1 MKPAGTRCKAFLLAA
16 ALAATAV
23 TGCGSFGNAP
33 DRNRES
39 QEKGQIQESQ
49 GSPGTE
55 SRETGENSQ
64 NLAAEGDQ
72 KTVEN
77 SSVTGRTL
85 KAREPEKADIS
96 PEDFEAWNK
105 LMEQQA
111 VSEEFRKGLEQFAW
125 NSGSRV
131 LGEARGNGNFSPL
144 SLYYTLALAGCGAE
158 GETGAQILKNLGVGD
173 RQELADQCRRLY
185 QWYVYQNQRDQER
198 MAHYGMEDYKS
209 TIRLG
214 NSLWISDQLPIRED
228 YQKLAAEQF
237 FASSYGVDFGNPDT
251 GKQMG
256 AWIAEKTNGV
266 LEPQLAPDPSTLL
279 AILNTLYFYGGWAEP
294 FQEQNTQED
303 VFTLEDGSQ
312 VTVPYMNRTEMM
324 GAFRKGEGCTL
335 SWLGTNN
342 NCRMVFLLPDEGK
355 TVGDFLESPERLK
368 TAMDVSE
375 DAMTPGKVVWKVP
388 KFDFGSSYRLE
399 STLAAMG
406 MDRMFGGNA
415 ELGGISPEPLQVSSV
430 IQETHIGVDENGVE
444 GAAYTMMAL
453 ARGGM
458 PDQGETAEMILDRP
472 FLFGILDD
480 AHDAW
485 LFLGVCRNPQGEE
498 PASGVP
504 MTSAPDLYL
513 ADSLS
518 STLEAFP
525 VMSGNYTWNWEE
537 DGRMQGVVACGFHP
551 LQIDLEKA
559 VPLKLP
565 RYNQME
571 EVPCSVRTAVMPE
584 TLTVREWDV
593 SQAGRT
599 ETAEPVETVYQ
610 DIGLIN
616 LKGGRIY
623 EIVAE
628 WPEDQMEKHGFYG
641 EASYVVVTEWN

>member
-1 MKPAGTRCKAFLLAA
+1 MKPARTRCKAFLLAA

-23 TGCGSFGNAP
+23 TGCGSIGNAP
-33 DRNRES
+33 DRNQES

-49 GSPGTE
+49 GSSGTE

-72 KTVEN
+72 KNVEN
-77 SSVTGRTL
+77 SSVKGKTL

-214 NSLWISDQLPIRED
+214 NSLWISDQLPVRED

-303 VFTLEDGSQ
+303 VFTLEDGGQ

-355 TVGDFLESPERLK
+355 TVGEFLESPEKLE

-498 PASGVP
+498 SASGLP

-513 ADSLS
+513 GDSLS
-518 STLEAFP
+518 SSLEAFP

-537 DGRMQGVVACGFHP
+537 DGRMQGVVACGIHP
-551 LQIDLEKA
+551 LQIDLEK
-559 VPLKLP
+559 VEPLKLP
-565 RYNQME
+565 RYNQLE
-571 EVPCSVRTAVMPE
+571 EIPYSVRTAVMPE

-599 ETAEPVETVYQ
+599 ETEEPVETVYQ

-641 EASYVVVTEWN
+641 EASYVVVTE